1 MRRKPNP
8 RIAIPSL
15 LLGLLAAV
23 LGWVVTSLSCDLS
36 NATNGC
42 VLWSVIFSAVS
53 FLLVTFGTAVILGLV
68 YRSLAEW
75 RESVNR
81 EP

>member
-1 MRRKPNP
+1 MRRRPNP

-15 LLGLLAAV
+15 VLGLLASV

-36 NATNGC
+36 DATGGC
-42 VLWSVIFSAVS
+42 VTWSIVVS
-53 FLLVTFGTAVILGLV
+53 VAALLLVTAGTAVILGLV

-75 RESVNR
+75 RETVNR

>member
-1 MRRKPNP
+1 MRRRPNP

-15 LLGLLAAV
+15 VLGLLAAV

-36 NATNGC
+36 DPIGGC
-42 VLWSVIFSAVS
+42 ILWSIVMSVAAL
-53 FLLVTFGTAVILGLV
+53 LLVTAGTAVILGLV

-75 RESVNR
+75 REAVIRN
-81 EP
+81 P